1 MEMKSRRAA
10 VQKHWV
16 QLPGSALR
24 AICLTGNE
32 SFQPEGTAVHSASP
46 GQGELSVLW
55 AFRLRCSAVPQG
67 PPMDSLISPQM
78 RCVVPQEQ
86 NCPPAAPAAFPIPT
100 DIAVSPHS
108 IGGHDVTAV
117 PLLLSPPPPY
127 RLAQFGVAVGR
138 GGRGDAPLSVPTHTV
153 ALEMLTAI
161 FHSIFGKNAPSSQ
174 LVPEALLA
182 ARAGEQPW
190 LLPVGTAAFVPRR
203 PGSSWGRCRGRA
215 VVQDGCCSTRVERA
229 ETGNSSL
236 CPCHD
241 YWNLLS

>member
-1 MEMKSRRAA
+1 M
-10 VQKHWV
+10 
-16 QLPGSALR
+16 
-24 AICLTGNE
+24 
-32 SFQPEGTAVHSASP
+32 HSASP
-46 GQGELSVLW
+46 GQGEHAGCASLCAVGLSAPMFCRPARPSHGLPDLSPN
-55 AFRLRCSAVPQG
+55 ALRCPTGAELSSCSPRSFPHPHRYRSVTSQYWGPRCHRSAT
-67 PPMDSLISPQM
+67 
-78 RCVVPQEQ
+78 
-86 NCPPAAPAAFPIPT
+86 AA
-100 DIAVSPHS
+100 
-108 IGGHDVTAV
+108 VT
-117 PLLLSPPPPY
+117 PSPPH

>member
-55 AFRLRCSAVPQG
+55 AFRLRCSAVLQG

-117 PLLLSPPPPY
+117 PLLLSPPPPPSFGTVWGGGGPGWPWGCS
-127 RLAQFGVAVGR
+127 AQCPHTHSGS
-138 GGRGDAPLSVPTHTV
+138 GDADCNFPLH
-153 ALEMLTAI
+153 
-161 FHSIFGKNAPSSQ
+161 F
-174 LVPEALLA
+174 
-182 ARAGEQPW
+182 W
-190 LLPVGTAAFVPRR
+190 
-203 PGSSWGRCRGRA
+203 
-215 VVQDGCCSTRVERA
+215 
-229 ETGNSSL
+229 
-236 CPCHD
+236 
-241 YWNLLS
+241 